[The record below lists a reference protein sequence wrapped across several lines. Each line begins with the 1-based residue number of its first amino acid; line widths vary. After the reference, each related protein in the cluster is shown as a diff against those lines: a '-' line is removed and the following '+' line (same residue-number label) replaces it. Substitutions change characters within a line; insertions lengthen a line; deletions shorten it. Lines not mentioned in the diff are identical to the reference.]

1 MPSAWKRLPYLEAL
15 AQSGLLDALALFDPH
30 VAGTPPLGLDLPE
43 SDIDVLCQVADGDA
57 FTRAVWMHA
66 GQLDG
71 FAIRQW
77 TGETRPIIASFEVCG
92 WPVEVFGDPRP
103 VACQPG
109 WLHFLV
115 ERRLLAL
122 GGDGFRAAIMAC
134 RRHGL
139 KTEPAFASIL
149 GLDGDPYLALL
160 DLDAKPDSH
169 LARLL
174 KDCGFSG
181 VDLPA

>member
-1 MPSAWKRLPYLEAL
+1 MPLARKRLPYLDAL
-15 AQSGLLDALALFDPH
+15 AQSGLLEALAPFDPH

-43 SDIDVLCQVADGDA
+43 SDIDVLCEVADGEA
-57 FTRAVWMHA
+57 FTRAVWAHA
-66 GQLDG
+66 GQFDG

-103 VACQPG
+103 VARQPG
-109 WLHFLV
+109 WRHFLV

-122 GGDGFRAAIMAC
+122 GGDGFRAVVMEY
-134 RRHGL
+134 RRRGL
-139 KTEPAFASIL
+139 KTEPAFAAIL

-160 DLDAKPDSH
+160 ELEAEPNSR
-169 LARLL
+169 LARRL
-174 KDCGFSG
+174 KDCGFSSA
-181 VDLPA
+181 DSSA